1 MNDKSER
8 RHYTRLPFETD
19 SFIRIK
25 GKSIPTHLIDI
36 SIRGALISHPAG
48 WESGKG
54 ELGVLSVGLEGSKV
68 VISMEV
74 EVAHV
79 EPGTIGLHCTS
90 IDVDSMTHL
99 RRMMELNLG
108 DPNLVERELAMLG

>member
-1 MNDKSER
+1 MNDNRER
-8 RHYTRLPFETD
+8 RRFSRLPFEIDT
-19 SFIRIK
+19 SVRI
-25 GKSIPTHLIDI
+25 GGRGISAHLVDV
-36 SIRGALISHPAG
+36 SIRGALIAHPAG
-48 WESGKG
+48 WDAKPG
-54 ELGVLSVGLEGSKV
+54 EKGVLTVILSESTV
-68 VISMEV
+68 VITMEV

-79 EPGTIGLHCTS
+79 EPETIGLHCTS